1 MPNGDAGLNGAF
13 LRSQG
18 PGLAPIWSL
27 PGFAVTNIITLNSTA
42 NLCINSA
49 TWGTYP
55 GCSQTVN
62 LQAGQRV
69 LAFAEAGIMVDN
81 NCDGISDTYYV
92 HVDSRVAVNN
102 NDFPDGAWLRTSM
115 DNNSAYVVFN
125 SVTLIGVYTA
135 PTTGNYTFA
144 LQARK
149 AGGSGNAISG
159 GDNTSALQATLVLIV
174 YSP

>member
-1 MPNGDAGLNGAF
+1 
-13 LRSQG
+13 
-18 PGLAPIWSL
+18 LAPIWSL

-125 SVTLIGVYTA
+125 SVTLIGVYIL
-135 PTTGNYTFA
+135 
-144 LQARK
+144 LQQQEITLLPCK
-149 AGGSGNAISG
+149 QEKPEVVEMQF
-159 GDNTSALQATLVLIV
+159 QAVIIHLHYKQLWF
-174 YSP
+174 

>member
-102 NDFPDGAWLRTSM
+102 NDFPDGAWLELLWIIILLMLFS
-115 DNNSAYVVFN
+115 
-125 SVTLIGVYTA
+125 I
-135 PTTGNYTFA
+135 P
-144 LQARK
+144 
-149 AGGSGNAISG
+149 
-159 GDNTSALQATLVLIV
+159 
-174 YSP
+174 